1 VAESE
6 PNSNL
11 AAPGDRD
18 VERLL
23 REAES
28 LTQEVARETGTPLR
42 DADALLSGELSAAPD
57 ALAAVD
63 AAAASV
69 MSLEDLLGELGPG
82 ESGSG
87 VSASPPRAT
96 NAQSPPGSVNPRG
109 GDVGGRPQPGALKS
123 PSVEVAASGRGPRV
137 EHMPADES
145 AAAPHAANGASI
157 ELNAVGES
165 AASIKRAKGPPEPF
179 ARRMLSSGR
188 CAARGIKTVILL
200 IVRDAP
206 VGVLRFVD
214 LPFRSTPHSIKNA
227 IGIIGAL
234 TLVMGA
240 LAWALPGMMRPSPP
254 AAQGADASNG
264 H

>member
-1 VAESE
+1 MAESE
-6 PNSNL
+6 SNSNL
-11 AAPGDRD
+11 AAPGDGD

-28 LTQEVARETGTPLR
+28 LTQEVARETGTPIR
-42 DADALLSGELSAAPD
+42 DADALLSGELSPAPD

-82 ESGSG
+82 ETCSG
-87 VSASPPRAT
+87 VPASTQRAA
-96 NAQSPPGSVNPRG
+96 NVQSPPGLANPRA
-109 GDVGGRPQPGALKS
+109 GDVGSRPQPGAIKS
-123 PSVEVAASGRGPRV
+123 SSVEAAASARGPRV
-137 EHMPADES
+137 EHMPVDES
-145 AAAPHAANGASI
+145 AAAPHAAEGGSV
-157 ELNAVGES
+157 ELNAADES
-165 AASIKRAKGPPEPF
+165 AASIKPAIGPPEPF
-179 ARRMLSSGR
+179 ARRMLAGGK

-227 IGIIGAL
+227 IGIIGAI

-254 AAQGADASNG
+254 AAQGADTSNG